1 MPKVKTNQLTIK
13 ALNELQKDGISGRM
27 LLDGNNL
34 YIRRNANTSTWYYRV
49 TFIGNTGH
57 KRSWLAIGTYPQ
69 MTLQAAREEAEK
81 IRELVNK
88 GINPITL
95 QSNNT
100 DRVGKT
106 FAYVLNEYQAGYF
119 KSVSSNT
126 KKNFINAI
134 RYALPLHPINM
145 EAISEFDIL
154 DILSQIKKAG
164 TDSVANSFLQYIKR
178 LFSYARNEGYILDNK
193 VRDLRFNYSP
203 KQRNRYLQPK
213 ELKQLLNNL
222 LPDLTI
228 PLNIRVGI
236 YSLLILM
243 LRRSELVEINWQNID
258 LKTGRIMVERTKTI
272 QNFTLIIPTQLRQ
285 LWKLLPSRESYQRL
299 FNFSDNTLYRYI
311 TELADKYQIRKF
323 TPHDLRRTAM
333 SLLAEQGYDYLV
345 IDSALAHTIKGV
357 NKSYLKSNLLH
368 KRAELQQGWADYID
382 KLLGVTVVE
391 LVKNSEVKPPD

>member
-1 MPKVKTNQLTIK
+1 MPKFKTNQLTIK

-27 LLDGNNL
+27 ILDGNNL
-34 YIRRNANTSTWYYRV
+34 YIRKNATTTTWYYRV
-49 TFIGNTGH
+49 TFFGNTGL
-57 KRSWLAIGTYPQ
+57 KRSWLAIGNYPQ

-95 QSNNT
+95 LSNNT

-119 KSVSSNT
+119 KTIKSNT
-126 KKNFINAI
+126 KKNFINAM
-134 RYALPLHPINM
+134 RYALPLHGINM

-154 DILSQIKKAG
+154 DIVSQIRKAG
-164 TDSVANSFLQYIKR
+164 TDSVANSFLQYVKR

-193 VRDLRFNYSP
+193 IRDLKCNYSP
-203 KQRNRYLQPK
+203 KQRSRYLQPK
-213 ELKQLLNNL
+213 ELKQLLSSL
-222 LPDLTI
+222 LPDSSI
-228 PLNIRVGI
+228 PLDIRIGI

-243 LRRSELVEINWQNID
+243 LRRSELVDIKWCNID
-258 LKTGRIMVERTKTI
+258 LKSGRVMVERTKTI
-272 QNFTLIIPTQLRQ
+272 ENFTLIIPMQLRQ
-285 LWKLLPSRESYQRL
+285 LWLLLNSRENNKL
-299 FNFSDNTLYRYI
+299 FSFSDHTLYRYI
-311 TELADKYQIRKF
+311 VEVAAKYQIKRF

-368 KRAELQQGWADYID
+368 KRAELQQSWANYID
-382 KLLGVTVVE
+382 KLLGKTVVE
-391 LVKNSEVKPPD
+391 MVKNSEVKPAN